1 MELQHNS
8 PTSIKSCCP
17 SCRMAQPTQTQSMF
31 IRTRI
36 RTQNAK
42 LATPPCSSVNAN
54 VSANLNYHFLLWLS
68 KKHFYNNCTL
78 GDAISGLWCGVA
90 IAVPFL
96 IGLYGLYL
104 DCRIFVVVVIVFF
117 FFSSFFVLQHFYD
130 QEK

>member
-17 SCRMAQPTQTQSMF
+17 SSRMAQPTQTQS
-31 IRTRI
+31 IVTRM

-42 LATPPCSSVNAN
+42 LTTPPCSSVNAN

-68 KKHFYNNCTL
+68 KKHFYNNCSWD
-78 GDAISGLWCGVA
+78 DAISGLWCGVA
-90 IAVPFL
+90 SAVPFL
-96 IGLYGLYL
+96 IGLYGLDL
-104 DCRIFVVVVIVFF
+104 DCRIFVVVIVVF

>member
-17 SCRMAQPTQTQSMF
+17 SFRMAQPTQTQS
-31 IRTRI
+31 IVIRI

-78 GDAISGLWCGVA
+78 DDAIISGLWCGVTS
-90 IAVPFL
+90 AVPFL

-104 DCRIFVVVVIVFF
+104 DCRIFVVVIVFF